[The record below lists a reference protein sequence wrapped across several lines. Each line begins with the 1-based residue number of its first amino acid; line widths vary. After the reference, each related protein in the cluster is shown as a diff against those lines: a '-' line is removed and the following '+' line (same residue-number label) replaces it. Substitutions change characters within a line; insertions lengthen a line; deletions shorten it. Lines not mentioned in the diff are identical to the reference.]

1 MGFNKLIVV
10 MVIWYQC
17 YDIWV
22 RYHSNTHSRKTQKA
36 EKKKNQE
43 EQQQKK
49 IKDALEGQK

>member
-1 MGFNKLIVV
+1 MLWYMGQVPLI
-10 MVIWYQC
+10 
-17 YDIWV
+17 
-22 RYHSNTHSRKTQKA
+22 HTHSRKTQKA